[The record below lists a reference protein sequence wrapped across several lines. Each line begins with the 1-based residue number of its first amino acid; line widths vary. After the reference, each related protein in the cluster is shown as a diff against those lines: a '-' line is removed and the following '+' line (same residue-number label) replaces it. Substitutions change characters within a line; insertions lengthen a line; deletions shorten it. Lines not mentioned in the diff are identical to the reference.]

1 MDEQDPAHQDE
12 RNSAHRDANRI
23 RDLDAF
29 ADASDVFGPEAAMA
43 HLRLF
48 GTELEQH
55 LSWIERGT
63 PDLQALQ
70 DMAHRTAGRAGVLGF
85 PSLANASANL
95 DEASG
100 LNAGVT
106 AALDHWTWQARRA
119 AEIAARETD
128 QAALDA
134 NTSRSDGPDN

>member
-1 MDEQDPAHQDE
+1 MYEQDPAY
-12 RNSAHRDANRI
+12 RGANRV

-29 ADASDVFGPEAAMA
+29 ADASDVFGSDAALV
-43 HLRLF
+43 HLRGF
-48 GTELEQH
+48 GAELEQY
-55 LSWIERGT
+55 LSGIGRGT
-63 PDLQALQ
+63 PDLEALR

-95 DEASG
+95 DEATG

-106 AALDHWTWQARRA
+106 TALDHWTRAARQA

-134 NTSRSDGPDN
+134 KTSPPDDTDS